1 LYFNSI
7 LLYCVVYV
15 AFDNVFNKRILLLLL
30 LLKLYDGA
38 QMAIFGDFFASC
50 ISSEPR
56 AAGFRPAS

>member
-30 LLKLYDGA
+30 HHFIDNYTLLHTRQHNY
-38 QMAIFGDFFASC
+38 
-50 ISSEPR
+50 
-56 AAGFRPAS
+56 